1 MRVLVVGAGMLGAA
15 VSSALSVRGHEV
27 TVLDAGR
34 PAGGTSSTTFAW
46 VNANNK
52 RPMHYQQLN
61 ADAMREHVRLGGVP
75 RGWLVP
81 TGHLEFATNDAHRQR
96 LTHRVETLRDSG
108 YRAEFVT
115 PARAAELEP
124 DVQVGGDP
132 LVAWFPDEGHC
143 FPERYVA
150 AMTAAPGI
158 TIETGRR
165 VTAVEGDG
173 TVRLADGSTRTA
185 DHVVACVG
193 RDTAALLSEVR
204 MTEPAPGNAA
214 VGFLATTGPVS
225 ARLSRVVT
233 SEGINL
239 RPAHRGSVL
248 VQTLDQDGFAVPG
261 EPVPEHVRETMRR
274 RAAERLGV
282 SAVLENAVLGVR
294 SLPSDG
300 LPVAGYVGPRT
311 YALAGHS
318 GVTLAP
324 LLGELAAREI
334 CGERQNRLEPY
345 RPGRFTESS
354 GALEPPR
361 RPGEQ

>member
-1 MRVLVVGAGMLGAA
+1 MRCCRPRSRRRRPRASSLPVSYLHTRSHSAWRPLRTTPRSTHSAWSTLSGRVSSVPSSTSRRCPPSRRTAMRVLVVGAGMLGAA

-132 LVAWFPDEGHC
+132 LVAWFPDE
-143 FPERYVA
+143 
-150 AMTAAPGI
+150 
-158 TIETGRR
+158 
-165 VTAVEGDG
+165 
-173 TVRLADGSTRTA
+173 
-185 DHVVACVG
+185 
-193 RDTAALLSEVR
+193 
-204 MTEPAPGNAA
+204 
-214 VGFLATTGPVS
+214 
-225 ARLSRVVT
+225 
-233 SEGINL
+233 
-239 RPAHRGSVL
+239 
-248 VQTLDQDGFAVPG
+248 
-261 EPVPEHVRETMRR
+261 
-274 RAAERLGV
+274 
-282 SAVLENAVLGVR
+282 
-294 SLPSDG
+294 
-300 LPVAGYVGPRT
+300 
-311 YALAGHS
+311 
-318 GVTLAP
+318 
-324 LLGELAAREI
+324 
-334 CGERQNRLEPY
+334 
-345 RPGRFTESS
+345 
-354 GALEPPR
+354 
-361 RPGEQ
+361 